1 MAPVRGLTS
10 ELGPLSEALAA
21 HPPTVVGLGTSPDE
35 LKALVEDFV
44 LAPAEPVVTLTT
56 AERSEVRG
64 LVRFGEVRVPNP
76 AFVEL
81 LRWGQ
86 ARGIPVE
93 PLDPSEDRT
102 AALFTDHIG
111 YVELVRRTVRER
123 RVSRS
128 PPTPTTADEY
138 ALLWDRTVA
147 GGRGSRDFA
156 TARDRASRPGGPPNG
171 RPVRSGGGRG
181 GPGAVRARAGALRVP
196 RAGPARADLKVSRP
210 SWPGSARAPPARS
223 CGRVRAGPR

>member
-1 MAPVRGLTS
+1 MITARLEGDGEVWLVAPVRGLTS

-35 LKALVEDFV
+35 LKALVEYFV

-123 RVSRS
+123 RVSLS

-156 TARDRASRPGGPPNG
+156 TARDRHL
-171 RPVRSGGGRG
+171 VREARRMAAQYARV
-181 GPGAVRARAGALRVP
+181 AVVVDRERFE
-196 RAGPARADLKVSRP
+196 
-210 SWPGSARAPPARS
+210 
-223 CGRVRAGPR
+223 RVRALYESREPDRLAPT